1 MQGKFMKR
9 KVVVIGGSGL
19 IGAMV
24 VEKLKQKGNDAV
36 AAPPDTAVYTMSGEG
51 PVGALAGAE
60 VVVDV
65 ANAPSFED
73 QAAWDFFQ
81 IVGENLAAAE
91 VADAINFFRT
101 AHENLAAAELAA
113 GVKHHV
119 ALSVVGTDRLQDLA
133 YFRAKLI
140 QENMIKGSPVPHT
153 IIRASL
159 FFEWIRPIAQA
170 GTDGDTVRVSHSL
183 FQPMGADDVASVV
196 AEVALEAPRN
206 GAVEIAGPDKFYV
219 DELVAKVLEHD
230 KDPRNVVI
238 GDPGGLF
245 YGIQLDDQS
254 LMPGRDARLGSTTV
268 DWWLTHN
275 PSPQTR

>member
-1 MQGKFMKR
+1 MKPR
-9 KVVVIGGSGL
+9 IVVIGGSGL
-19 IGAMV
+19 MGSMV

-36 AAPPDTAVYTMSGEG
+36 AASPDTAIHTMSGEG
-51 PVGALAGAE
+51 SVGALAGAE

-65 ANAPSFED
+65 ASAPSFED

-81 IVGENLAAAE
+81 IVGENLAVAE

-140 QENMIKGSPVPHT
+140 QENMIKGSPIPHT

-170 GTDGDTVRVSHSL
+170 GTDADTVRVSHSL
-183 FQPMGADDVASVV
+183 FQPVSAEDVASAV
-196 AEVALEAPRN
+196 ADVALDAPRN
-206 GAVEIAGPDKFYV
+206 GAVEIAGPDTFYV

-230 KDPRNVVI
+230 KDPRQVVI
-238 GDPGGLF
+238 GDPAGHF

-254 LMPGRDARLGSTTV
+254 LMPGRDARLGSTTL
-268 DWWLTHN
+268 DSWLTHN

>member
-1 MQGKFMKR
+1 MKP
-9 KVVVIGGSGL
+9 KIVVIGGAGL
-19 IGAMV
+19 VGSKV
-24 VEKLKQKGNDAV
+24 VEKLKQKGIDAV
-36 AAPPDTAVYTMSGEG
+36 AASPDAAVYMMSGEG

-65 ANAPSFED
+65 ASAPSFED

-81 IVGENLAAAE
+81 IAGENLAAGE

-113 GVKHHV
+113 GVNHHI
-119 ALSVVGTDRLQDLA
+119 ALSVVGTDRLQELA

-140 QENMIKGSPVPHT
+140 QENMIKGSPVPYT

-159 FFEWIRPIAQA
+159 FFEWIRPIAQS

-183 FQPMGADDVASVV
+183 FQPMAAEDVASAV

-206 GAVEIAGPDKFYV
+206 GAVEIAGPDMFYV
-219 DELVAKVLEHD
+219 DELVAKVIEHD
-230 KDPRNVVI
+230 KDPRHVVMA
-238 GDPGGLF
+238 DPGGRF
-245 YGIQLDDQS
+245 YGIQLDAQS
-254 LMPGRDARLGSTTV
+254 LMPGPEARLGSTTF
-268 DWWLTHN
+268 DSWLSHV
-275 PSPQTR
+275 PQPQKT

>member
-1 MQGKFMKR
+1 MKP
-9 KVVVIGGSGL
+9 KIVVIGGTGL
-19 IGAMV
+19 IGSKV

-36 AAPPDTAVYTMSGEG
+36 AASPDTAVYTTNGGGSL
-51 PVGALAGAE
+51 GALAGAE

-101 AHENLAAAELAA
+101 AHENLAAAELDA

-119 ALSVVGTDRLQDLA
+119 ALSVVGAERLQDLA

-183 FQPMGADDVASVV
+183 FQPVAAEDVASTV
-196 AEVALEAPRN
+196 ADVAVEAPRN
-206 GAVEIAGPDKFYV
+206 NVVEVAGPDLYYV
-219 DELVAKVLEHD
+219 DELVAKVLDHD
-230 KDPRNVVI
+230 KDPRNVVT
-238 GDPGGLF
+238 GDPAGLF
-245 YGIQLDDQS
+245 YGIQLDDQA
-254 LMPGRDARLGSTTV
+254 LMPGRDARRGSTTL
-268 DWWLTHN
+268 DWWLTH
-275 PSPQTR
+275 

>member
-1 MQGKFMKR
+1 M
-9 KVVVIGGSGL
+9 KVVVIGGTGL
-19 IGAMV
+19 VGSKV
-24 VEKLKQKGNDAV
+24 VEKLKQKGHHAV
-36 AAPPDTAVYTMSGEG
+36 AAPPDTGVYTTSGEG
-51 PVGALAGAE
+51 SAGALADAD

-101 AHENLAAAELAA
+101 AHENLAAAEVAA

-119 ALSVVGTDRLQDLA
+119 ALSVVGTERLQDGA

-140 QENMIKGSPVPHT
+140 QENVIKGSPVPHT
-153 IIRASL
+153 IIRATQV
-159 FFEWIRPIAQA
+159 FDYIRPIAQA
-170 GTDGDTVRVSHSL
+170 GTDGDAVRVPHSM
-183 FQPMGADDVASVV
+183 FQPVAVEDIAGAVADL
-196 AEVALEAPRN
+196 ALEAPRN
-206 GAVEIAGPDKFYV
+206 GAVEVAGPDVFYI

-230 KDPRNVVI
+230 NDPRSVVM
-238 GDPGGLF
+238 DQHAALF
-245 YGIQLDDQS
+245 FGIQVDDQS
-254 LMPGRDARLGSTTV
+254 LMPGRDARLGSTTF

-275 PSPQTR
+275 PPPQTAS

>member
-1 MQGKFMKR
+1 MKP
-9 KVVVIGGSGL
+9 KIVVIGGTGL
-19 IGAMV
+19 IGPKV
-24 VEKLKQKGNDAV
+24 VEKLNRKGNDAV
-36 AAPPDTAVYTMSGEG
+36 AASPNTAVYATTGVG
-51 PVGALAGAE
+51 AAGALAGAE

-101 AHENLAAAELAA
+101 AQENLAAAELAA

-133 YFRAKLI
+133 YFRAKLM
-140 QENMIKGSPVPHT
+140 QENLIKGSPVPYT

-159 FFEWIRPIAQA
+159 FFEWIRSIAQA

-183 FQPMGADDVASVV
+183 FQPVAADDVASAV
-196 AEVALEAPRN
+196 AEMALEAPRN
-206 GAVEIAGPDKFYV
+206 GTVEIAGPDKFYV

-230 KDPRNVVI
+230 KDPRKGVM

-245 YGIQLDDQS
+245 YGVHLDDQS
-254 LMPGRDARLGSTTV
+254 LMPGRDARLGSITF
-268 DWWLTHN
+268 DAWLTNN
-275 PSPQTR
+275 PSGRSGD

>member
-1 MQGKFMKR
+1 MKP
-9 KVVVIGGSGL
+9 KIVVIGGTGF
-19 IGAMV
+19 IGSQV

-36 AAPPDTAVYTMSGEG
+36 AASPDTAVYTMSGEG
-51 PVGALAGAE
+51 SVGALAGAE

-81 IVGENLAAAE
+81 IAGENLAAAE
-91 VADAINFFRT
+91 VADAVNFFRT
-101 AHENLAAAELAA
+101 AQENLAAGELAA

-140 QENMIKGSPVPHT
+140 QENMIKGSPVPYT
-153 IIRASL
+153 IVRASL

-170 GTDGDTVRVSHSL
+170 GTDGDTVRVPHSL
-183 FQPMGADDVASVV
+183 FQPVAAKDVASAV

-206 GAVEIAGPDKFYV
+206 GAVEIAGPDMFYV
-219 DELVAKVLEHD
+219 DELVAKILEQD
-230 KDPRNVVI
+230 KDPRQVVM

-254 LMPGRDARLGSTTV
+254 LMPGRGARLGSTTV

-275 PSPQTR
+275 PSLQAH

>member
-1 MQGKFMKR
+1 MKP
-9 KVVVIGGSGL
+9 KIVVIGGNGSM
-19 IGAMV
+19 GAMV

-51 PVGALAGAE
+51 SDGALAGAE

-65 ANAPSFED
+65 ASAPSFED

-91 VADAINFFRT
+91 VGDAINFFRT
-101 AHENLAAAELAA
+101 AHKNLAAAELAA

-119 ALSVVGTDRLQDLA
+119 ALSVVGTERLQDLA

-183 FQPMGADDVASVV
+183 FHPVAADDVASAV
-196 AEVALEAPRN
+196 AEVALDAPRN
-206 GAVEIAGPDKFYV
+206 GTVEIAGPDKFYV

-230 KDPRNVVI
+230 KDPRNVI
-238 GDPGGLF
+238 TGDPGGLF

-254 LMPGRDARLGSTTV
+254 LMPGRDARLGPTTV
-268 DWWLTHN
+268 DLWLTH
-275 PSPQTR
+275 

>member
-1 MQGKFMKR
+1 MKPR
-9 KVVVIGGSGL
+9 IAVIGGTDWLGS
-19 IGAMV
+19 MV
-24 VEKLKQKGNDAV
+24 VEKLRQKGNNAV
-36 AAPPDTAVYTMSGEG
+36 AASPDTGVYPMSGEG
-51 PVGALAGAE
+51 AVLALEGVE

-81 IVGENLAAAE
+81 VVGENLAVAE

-101 AHENLAAAELAA
+101 AHENLAVAEVAA

-119 ALSVVGTDRLQDLA
+119 ALSVVGIESLQDGA

-153 IIRASL
+153 IIRATQL
-159 FFEWIRPIAQA
+159 FDYVRPIAQA
-170 GTDGDTVRVSHSL
+170 GTDGDKVRVPHAL
-183 FQPMGADDVASVV
+183 FQPVAVEDVVNAV

-206 GAVEIAGPDKFYV
+206 GTVEIAGPEVFYI
-219 DELVAKVLEHD
+219 DDLVARVLEHD
-230 KDPRNVVI
+230 RDPRNVAMD
-238 GDPGGLF
+238 DPGGLF
-245 YGIQLDDQS
+245 FSIAVDDQS
-254 LMPGRDARLGSTTV
+254 LMPGRDVRLGSTTF

-275 PSPQTR
+275 PGQGVRRRTLG

>member
-1 MQGKFMKR
+1 MKP
-9 KVVVIGGSGL
+9 KIVVIGGSGL
-19 IGAMV
+19 IGSKV
-24 VEKLKQKGNDAV
+24 VEKLKQQGNDAV
-36 AAPPDTAVYTMSGEG
+36 AAPPDIGVYTMSGEG
-51 PVGALAGAE
+51 SLGVLDGAE

-65 ANAPSFED
+65 ANAPTFED

-81 IVGENLAAAE
+81 IVGEDLVFAAAE

-113 GVKHHV
+113 RVKHHV
-119 ALSVVGTDRLQDLA
+119 ALSVVGTERLQDLA

-140 QENMIKGSPVPHT
+140 QENVIKGSPVPHT

-183 FQPMGADDVASVV
+183 FHPVAADDVATAV
-196 AEVALEAPRN
+196 AEVALQAPRN
-206 GAVEIAGPDKFYV
+206 GTIEIAGPDKFYV

-230 KDPRNVVI
+230 KDPRNVVM

-254 LMPGRDARLGSTTV
+254 LMPGRDARLGSTTF
-268 DWWLTHN
+268 DWWLTH
-275 PSPQTR
+275 

>member
-1 MQGKFMKR
+1 MKP
-9 KVVVIGGSGL
+9 KIVVLGGTGL
-19 IGAMV
+19 IGSKV
-24 VEKLKQKGNDAV
+24 VEKLKRKGNDAV
-36 AAPPDTAVYTMSGEG
+36 AASPDTAVHTMNGEG
-51 PVGALAGAE
+51 TLGALAGAE

-119 ALSVVGTDRLQDLA
+119 ALSVVGAERLQDLA

-140 QENMIKGSPVPHT
+140 QENMIKGSPVAHT

-159 FFEWIRPIAQA
+159 FFEWVRPIAQA

-183 FQPMGADDVASVV
+183 FQPVSADDVASAV
-196 AEVALEAPRN
+196 AEMAVEAPRN
-206 GAVEIAGPDKFYV
+206 GAVEIAGPDIFYV
-219 DELVAKVLEHD
+219 DELVARVLEYD
-230 KDPRNVVI
+230 KDPRKVAI
-238 GDPGGLF
+238 GDPGGHF

-254 LMPGRDARLGSTTV
+254 LMPGRDARLGSTTF
-268 DWWLTHN
+268 DWWLTRN
-275 PSPQTR
+275 PAQ

>member
-1 MQGKFMKR
+1 MKPR
-9 KVVVIGGSGL
+9 IVVIGGSGL
-19 IGAMV
+19 MGSMV

-36 AAPPDTAVYTMSGEG
+36 AASPDTAIHTMSGEG
-51 PVGALAGAE
+51 SVGALAGAE

-65 ANAPSFED
+65 ASAPSFED

-81 IVGENLAAAE
+81 IVGENLAVAE

-170 GTDGDTVRVSHSL
+170 GTDADTVRVSHSL
-183 FQPMGADDVASVV
+183 FQPVSAEDVASAV
-196 AEVALEAPRN
+196 ADVALDAPRN
-206 GAVEIAGPDKFYV
+206 GAVEIAGPDTFYV

-230 KDPRNVVI
+230 KDPRQVVI
-238 GDPGGLF
+238 GDPAGHF

-254 LMPGRDARLGSTTV
+254 LMPGRDARLGSTTL
-268 DWWLTHN
+268 DSWLTHN

>member
-1 MQGKFMKR
+1 MKP
-9 KVVVIGGSGL
+9 KIVVIGGTGWLGSQ
-19 IGAMV
+19 V

-36 AAPPDTAVYTMSGEG
+36 AASPDTGLYAVSGEG
-51 PVGALAGAE
+51 SVGVLANVE

-81 IVGENLAAAE
+81 IVGENLAVAE

-101 AHENLAAAELAA
+101 AHENLAAAEVAA

-119 ALSVVGTDRLQDLA
+119 ALSVVGIERLQDGA
-133 YFRAKLI
+133 YFRAKLM
-140 QENMIKGSPVPHT
+140 QENLIKGSPIPHT
-153 IIRASL
+153 IVRATQL
-159 FFEWIRPIAQA
+159 FEWIRQMAQA

-183 FQPMGADDVASVV
+183 FQPVASEDVASAI

-206 GAVEIAGPDKFYV
+206 GTVEIAGPDVYYI

-230 KDPRNVVI
+230 KDPRSVVMD
-238 GDPGGLF
+238 DPDGLF
-245 YGIQLDDQS
+245 FGIKLDDRS
-254 LMPGRDARLGSTTV
+254 LMPGPDARLGSCTL
-268 DWWLTHN
+268 DSWLTQN
-275 PSPQTR
+275 PARGVRR

>member
-1 MQGKFMKR
+1 MKP
-9 KVVVIGGSGL
+9 KIVVIGGSGL
-19 IGAMV
+19 MGSMV
-24 VEKLKQKGNDAV
+24 VEKLKQKGSDAV
-36 AAPPDTAVYTMSGEG
+36 AAAPDTAIHTTSGEG
-51 PVGALAGAE
+51 SVGALAGAE

-65 ANAPSFED
+65 ASAPSFED

-119 ALSVVGTDRLQDLA
+119 ALSIVGTDRLQDLA

-140 QENMIKGSPVPHT
+140 QENMIKGSSVPHT
-153 IIRASL
+153 IVRASL
-159 FFEWIRPIAQA
+159 FFEWVRPIAEA
-170 GTDGDTVRVSHSL
+170 GTEGDTVRVSHSL
-183 FQPMGADDVASVV
+183 FQPVSAEDVASAV
-196 AEVALEAPRN
+196 AEVALDAPRN

-230 KDPRNVVI
+230 KDPRKVVI
-238 GDPGGLF
+238 GDPAGHF

-254 LMPGRDARLGSTTV
+254 LMPGRDARLGSTTL
-268 DWWLTHN
+268 DSWLTHN

>member
-1 MQGKFMKR
+1 MKPR
-9 KVVVIGGSGL
+9 IVVIGGTGL
-19 IGAMV
+19 IGSKV
-24 VEKLKQKGNDAV
+24 VEKMKQKGNDAV
-36 AAPPDTAVYTMSGEG
+36 AASPDTAVYATNGEG
-51 PVGALAGAE
+51 SVGALAGAE

-65 ANAPSFED
+65 ANAPSVED

-91 VADAINFFRT
+91 VADAINFFST

-119 ALSVVGTDRLQDLA
+119 ALSVVGTERLQDLA
-133 YFRAKLI
+133 YFRAKLM

-183 FQPMGADDVASVV
+183 FHPVAADDVASAV
-196 AEVALEAPRN
+196 AEVALDAPRN
-206 GAVEIAGPDKFYV
+206 GTVEIAGPDKFYV

-230 KDPRNVVI
+230 KDPRNVI
-238 GDPGGLF
+238 MGDPGGLF

-254 LMPGRDARLGSTTV
+254 LMPGRDARLGPTKV
-268 DWWLTHN
+268 DWWLTH
-275 PSPQTR
+275 

>member
-1 MQGKFMKR
+1 MKP
-9 KVVVIGGSGL
+9 KIVVIGASGL
-19 IGAMV
+19 IGSMV
-24 VEKLKQKGNDAV
+24 VEKLRQKGSDAV
-36 AAPPDTAVYTMSGEG
+36 AAPPDTGVYTMAGEG
-51 PVGALAGAE
+51 SDGALAGAE

-81 IVGENLAAAE
+81 IVGVNLAAGE

-119 ALSVVGTDRLQDLA
+119 ALSVLGTERLQDLA
-133 YFRAKLI
+133 YFRAKLM

-183 FQPMGADDVASVV
+183 FQPVAAEDVASTV
-196 AEVALEAPRN
+196 AEVAVEAPRN
-206 GAVEIAGPDKFYV
+206 NVVEVAGPDLYYV
-219 DELVAKVLEHD
+219 DELVAKVLDHD
-230 KDPRNVVI
+230 KDPRNVVT
-238 GDPGGLF
+238 GDPAGLF
-245 YGIQLDDQS
+245 YGLQLDGQA
-254 LMPGRDARLGSTTV
+254 LMTGRDARRGSTTL
-268 DWWLTHN
+268 DWWLTH
-275 PSPQTR
+275 

>member
-1 MQGKFMKR
+1 MKP
-9 KVVVIGGSGL
+9 KIVVIGGSGL

-36 AAPPDTAVYTMSGEG
+36 AAPPHTGVYTMSGEG
-51 PVGALAGAE
+51 SLGALGGVE

-65 ANAPSFED
+65 ANAPTFED

-119 ALSVVGTDRLQDLA
+119 ALSVVGTERLQDLA

-140 QENMIKGSPVPHT
+140 QENIIKGSPVPHT

-159 FFEWIRPIAQA
+159 VFEWIRGIAQS

-183 FQPMGADDVASVV
+183 FQPVAAEDVASTV
-196 AEVALEAPRN
+196 AELAVEAPRN
-206 GAVEIAGPDKFYV
+206 GAVEIAGPDMFYV

-230 KDPRNVVI
+230 KDPRNMVM

-245 YGIQLDDQS
+245 YGIQLDDQA
-254 LMPGRDARLGSTTV
+254 LMPGRDARLGSTTF
-268 DWWLTHN
+268 DWWLTH
-275 PSPQTR
+275 

>member
-1 MQGKFMKR
+1 MKP
-9 KVVVIGGSGL
+9 KIVVIGGTGF
-19 IGAMV
+19 IGSQV

-36 AAPPDTAVYTMSGEG
+36 AASPDTAVYTMSGEG
-51 PVGALAGAE
+51 SVGALAGAE

-81 IVGENLAAAE
+81 IAGENLAVAE

-101 AHENLAAAELAA
+101 AQENLAAAELAA

-119 ALSVVGTDRLQDLA
+119 ALSVVGIDRLQDLA

-153 IIRASL
+153 IVRASL

-170 GTDGDTVRVSHSL
+170 GTDGDTVRVPHSL
-183 FQPMGADDVASVV
+183 FQPVAAEDVASAV

-206 GAVEIAGPDKFYV
+206 GAVEIAGPDMFYV
-219 DELVAKVLEHD
+219 DELVAKVLKHD
-230 KDPRNVVI
+230 KDPRQVLM

-245 YGIQLDDQS
+245 YGIQLDDQA
-254 LMPGRDARLGSTTV
+254 LVPGRGARLGSTTL
-268 DWWLTHN
+268 DSWLTHN
-275 PSPQTR
+275 PSLQAH

>member
-1 MQGKFMKR
+1 MKP
-9 KVVVIGGSGL
+9 KIVVIGGSGL

-24 VEKLKQKGNDAV
+24 VEKLTQKGNDAV
-36 AAPPDTAVYTMSGEG
+36 AAPPDTGVHAMSGAG
-51 PVGALAGAE
+51 SLGALAGAE

-65 ANAPSFED
+65 ASAPSFED
-73 QAAWDFFQ
+73 QAAWNFFQ

-119 ALSVVGTDRLQDLA
+119 ALSVVGTDRLQALA

-159 FFEWIRPIAQA
+159 FFEWVRPIAQA
-170 GTDGDTVRVSHSL
+170 GTEGDTVRVSHSL
-183 FQPMGADDVASVV
+183 FQPVAAEDVASAV
-196 AEVALEAPRN
+196 AEVAVEAPRN
-206 GAVEIAGPDKFYV
+206 GAVEIAGPDMFYV

-230 KDPRNVVI
+230 KDPRNVVM
-238 GDPGGLF
+238 GAGSLF
-245 YGIQLDDQS
+245 YGIQLDDQA
-254 LMPGRDARLGSTTV
+254 LMPGREARLGSTTF
-268 DWWLTHN
+268 DWWLTH
-275 PSPQTR
+275 

>member
-1 MQGKFMKR
+1 MKSR
-9 KVVVIGGSGL
+9 ILVIGSGL

-24 VEKLKQKGNDAV
+24 VEKLKRKGKDAV
-36 AAPPDTAVYTMSGEG
+36 AAPPETGAYPMSGDG
-51 PVGALAGAE
+51 SLGLLAGAE

-65 ANAPSFED
+65 ANAPTFED

-101 AHENLAAAELAA
+101 ARENLAAAEFAA

-119 ALSVVGTDRLQDLA
+119 ALSVVGTERLQDLA
-133 YFRAKLI
+133 YFRAKLM

-153 IIRASL
+153 IVRASL
-159 FFEWIRPIAQA
+159 FFEWIRPIALA

-183 FQPMGADDVASVV
+183 FQPVAAEDVASSV
-196 AEVALEAPRN
+196 AEVAVETPRN
-206 GAVEIAGPDKFYV
+206 GAVEIAGPDVFYV
-219 DELVAKVLEHD
+219 DELVARVLEHD
-230 KDPRNVVI
+230 GDPRNVLM
-238 GDPGGLF
+238 GDPAGHF
-245 YGIQLDDQS
+245 YGIQLDDRS
-254 LMPGRDARLGSTTV
+254 LMPGRDARLGSTTF

-275 PSPQTR
+275 PIKSTAKESSR